1 MKLEIV
7 CPVFNEESG
16 IATFLTE
23 LGLAVNQISSPV
35 PLEIGVIMVDDGS
48 SDGTV
53 QIIRSTDFG
62 IHVKLICLT
71 RNFGHQNA
79 VWAGLEA
86 VEKNSF
92 CLVMDSDLQDP
103 PSEIQKIINGFNDGY
118 EVVLMQ
124 RKSRKDKF
132 LKAQIAKIYYK
143 IHENLSD
150 GSATKNVGD
159 FFGLSPRALEAL
171 LQHKE
176 SIKYI
181 RGLISQIGFRKLI
194 IAYERQQRRS
204 GYTHYTVSKMF
215 GLAIAG
221 ITGFSVRPL
230 MWVVKWSIFGV
241 ILGLSFC
248 VYVVLLKI
256 YDNAELTPGWTF
268 AVASSTIFSV
278 MILMS
283 LSVISIYLA
292 RIVQEL
298 KNRPVYIID
307 ERYTEE
313 LEK

>member
-1 MKLEIV
+1 MKLEII
-7 CPVFNEESG
+7 CPVFNEESV

-23 LGLAVNQISSPV
+23 LSLAINQISSPE
-35 PLEIGVIMVDDGS
+35 PLEIGVILVDDGS
-48 SDGTV
+48 SDATV
-53 QIIRSTDFG
+53 KTIKTRDFG
-62 IHVKLICLT
+62 INVKLICLT

-79 VWAGLEA
+79 VWAGLES
-86 VEKNSF
+86 VEKDSF
-92 CLVMDSDLQDP
+92 CIVMDSDLQDP
-103 PSEIQKIINGFNDGY
+103 PSEIHKIINGFNNGY

-132 LKAQIAKIYYK
+132 VKAQMAKIYYK

-159 FFGLSPRALEAL
+159 FFGLSPRALGAL

-181 RGLISQIGFRKLI
+181 RGLVSQIGFRKLVI
-194 IAYERQQRRS
+194 TYERQQRRS

-221 ITGFSVRPL
+221 ITGFSIKPL
-230 MWVVKWSIFGV
+230 IWVVKWSIFGV
-241 ILGLSFC
+241 IIGLSFC
-248 VYVVLLKI
+248 VYVVVLKI
-256 YDNAELTPGWTF
+256 SDNQELTPGWTF
-268 AVASSTIFSV
+268 AVASSTLFSV

-307 ERYTEE
+307 ERLTE
-313 LEK
+313 